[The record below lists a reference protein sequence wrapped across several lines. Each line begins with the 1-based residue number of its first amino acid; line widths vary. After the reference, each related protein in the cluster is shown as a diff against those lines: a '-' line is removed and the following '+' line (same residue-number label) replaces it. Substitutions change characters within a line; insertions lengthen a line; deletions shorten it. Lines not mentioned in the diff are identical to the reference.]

1 MRSVSF
7 SPFVTIERVKMYLEH
22 YNLLEKP
29 FEMSPG
35 PRFLWLGEKH
45 LEALATLKYGIY
57 ENKGFLLLTGDV
69 GVGKT
74 ALIHRLIKEI
84 YASKVV
90 AYVPNPGLEPL
101 DFFNILAHELRI
113 DKSFDSKGA
122 FLIEFKRFLIKR
134 HAENKKV
141 LLVIDESQR
150 LYHELLEEIRLFS
163 NIELE
168 NRKLINIFF
177 VGQPEFNQILLEPR
191 NRAVKQRIAVRY
203 QVEPLNHEETSH
215 YIEHRMQ
222 VAGAT
227 RKIFTSNAI
236 SDIFKFSNGCPRL
249 INIICDHA
257 LLTGYAA
264 ELKIIGSSVI
274 RECEPELKIPEDSN
288 NPPDRPS
295 QQENFK
301 SDRID
306 IPLSVATT
314 PKSKYR
320 IHPVLIGLLGIFI
333 GFLSYYFLWPTTY
346 KSRQTTTLQELTEPL
361 NDKTKAIMEKR
372 LDPTQIA
379 KVEQPTKPIG
389 IEPIPEED
397 PAQNQLDMET
407 AEQTPKLLA
416 KNQST
421 AAPQSPV
428 IQDTISDEPTNSI
441 TPSVQPQEDTIS
453 DRSTDQ
459 VDEKPNAISNGEQ
472 PVKDEPSEEEA
483 DKFVTDSNENKSL
496 KDLTEKTNTNV
507 PEKKSVEDSRVESP
521 APSLVA
527 KSESLTN
534 EESPQ
539 KNQENITEL
548 NKTEISITKP
558 PSISENLSEEKLIPQ
573 TKPAPL
579 VDESEP
585 PIIRQNK
592 TPENTLIESNN
603 SITENANK
611 EPSQEV
617 SNQELSPPIKKEKP
631 VPIAEKSVEA
641 PKEKNTLAKIDPAVE
656 AKLVIKKLEDRVRS
670 FLKHYCN
677 TYASKELGNFARLF
691 GPDAKE
697 NGKLFSTLLPK
708 YQRNFNAIEQIEYR
722 IDLIKFDYEE
732 NVDTVKIEGKF
743 LLKWRPYGQ
752 NWRENSGKIFMDLDE
767 KGESFIVQRLDYYGD
782 RRK

>member
-1 MRSVSF
+1 
-7 SPFVTIERVKMYLEH
+7 MYLEH

-101 DFFNILAHELRI
+101 DFFNILANELRI
-113 DKSFDSKGA
+113 DKSFTSKGA

-134 HAENKKV
+134 HAESKKV
-141 LLVIDESQR
+141 LLVIDEAQR

-203 QVEPLNHEETSH
+203 QVEPLNQEETSH

-227 RKIFTSNAI
+227 RKIFTSQAI

-264 ELKIIGSSVI
+264 ELKVIGSSVI
-274 RECEPELKIPEDSN
+274 RECEPELKIPEDSDPP
-288 NPPDRPS
+288 PPDESPPEES
-295 QQENFK
+295 FK
-301 SDRID
+301 IDRID
-306 IPLSVATT
+306 IPPPVATT

-320 IHPVLIGLLGIFI
+320 IHPVLIGLIGIFI
-333 GFLSYYFLWPTTY
+333 GFLSYYLLWPTTY
-346 KSRQTTTLQELTEPL
+346 QSGPTTTLQELTEPL

-372 LDPTQIA
+372 LDSTQIT

-389 IEPIPEED
+389 IEPISEED
-397 PAQNQLDMET
+397 AAQNQLNVEA
-407 AEQTPKLLA
+407 AEQTPNLLA
-416 KNQST
+416 KNQLS
-421 AAPQSPV
+421 AATQSPV
-428 IQDTISDEPTNSI
+428 IQDTISDKPTDSI
-441 TPSVQPQEDTIS
+441 NPPVLPEENTIS
-453 DRSTDQ
+453 ETSTDQ
-459 VDEKPNAISNGEQ
+459 VDERSDPIFKDEQ
-472 PVKDEPSEEEA
+472 PFKDEPGVEEA
-483 DKFVTDSNENKSL
+483 DKLITDSNEN
-496 KDLTEKTNTNV
+496 T
-507 PEKKSVEDSRVESP
+507 SVEDLAEKTIANVSENSSIEDLRVES
-521 APSLVA
+521 APPPLVV
-527 KSESLTN
+527 KNEPLTI

-539 KNQENITEL
+539 KVQENNTEL
-548 NKTEISITKP
+548 NETEISITP
-558 PSISENLSEEKLIPQ
+558 PPAGAEKLSEEKLNPQ
-573 TKPAPL
+573 TEPAPL
-579 VDESEP
+579 ADESVP
-585 PIIRQNK
+585 PTKQQNI
-592 TPENTLIESNN
+592 TPKNTTIESNK
-603 SITENANK
+603 SITENAKN
-611 EPSQEV
+611 EPSQEI
-617 SNQELSPPIKKEKP
+617 SNQALSPPTKKEIP
-631 VPIAEKSVEA
+631 VPIAKQKVAA
-641 PKEKNTLAKIDPAVE
+641 PKEENTLAKIDPALE
-656 AKLVIKKLEDRVRS
+656 AKLENQKLEDRVRS

-677 TYASKELGNFARLF
+677 TYASKELNNFARLF
-691 GPDAKE
+691 DPDAKE

-752 NWRENSGKIFMDLDE
+752 NWRENTGKIFMDLNE
-767 KGESFIVQRLDYYGD
+767 KGESFIVQRLEYYGD

>member
-1 MRSVSF
+1 
-7 SPFVTIERVKMYLEH
+7 MYLEH

-113 DKSFDSKGA
+113 DKSFTSKGA

-141 LLVIDESQR
+141 LLVIDEAQR

-203 QVEPLNHEETSH
+203 QVEPLNQEETAH

-264 ELKIIGSSVI
+264 ELNNIGSSVI
-274 RECEPELKIPEDSN
+274 RECEPELKIPEESELS
-288 NPPDRPS
+288 PDRPPP
-295 QQENFK
+295 QESFE
-301 SDRID
+301 SDRIE
-306 IPLSVATT
+306 IPPPEVST

-320 IHPVLIGLLGIFI
+320 IHPVIIGLLGIFI
-333 GFLSYYFLWPTTY
+333 GFLSYYLLWPTTY

-361 NDKTKAIMEKR
+361 NDKTKVIMEKR
-372 LDPTQIA
+372 LDSKQIT

-389 IEPIPEED
+389 TEPISKED
-397 PAQNQLDMET
+397 PAQNQLNIET
-407 AEQTPKLLA
+407 VDQTPKLLA

-421 AAPQSPV
+421 VATQSPV
-428 IQDTISDEPTNSI
+428 IQDTINDKPTNSI
-441 TPSVQPQEDTIS
+441 HPSVEPQEDSII
-453 DRSTDQ
+453 DRSTDE
-459 VDEKPNAISNGEQ
+459 VDENSNPISTGDQ
-472 PVKDEPSEEEA
+472 PVRDEPNVEET
-483 DKFVTDSNENKSL
+483 DKIISDSSQQTSVENL
-496 KDLTEKTNTNV
+496 VEKTNTNV
-507 PEKKSVEDSRVESP
+507 PEKKSVEDEGVESATP
-521 APSLVA
+521 TLVV
-527 KSESLTN
+527 KNDSLTN
-534 EESPQ
+534 EESPPI
-539 KNQENITEL
+539 KQENITEL
-548 NKTEISITKP
+548 IKPEISISKP
-558 PSISENLSEEKLIPQ
+558 PAGSENSSEEELNPQ
-573 TKPAPL
+573 SKPAPL
-579 VDESEP
+579 ANENVP
-585 PIIRQNK
+585 PIIQQNE
-592 TPENTLIESNN
+592 TAESTLIEPNK
-603 SITENANK
+603 SITENTVK
-611 EPSQEV
+611 EPPQEV
-617 SNQELSPPIKKEKP
+617 SNPELSPPIKKEEP
-631 VPIAEKSVEA
+631 VPIVKESVEA
-641 PKEKNTLAKIDPAVE
+641 PKEKNTLAKIDPALE
-656 AKLVIKKLEDRVRS
+656 AKLFNDKLEDRVRS
-670 FLKHYCN
+670 FLKLYCN

-752 NWRENSGKIFMDLDE
+752 TWRENSGKIFMDLDE
-767 KGESFIVQRLDYYGD
+767 KGESFIVQRLDYHGD